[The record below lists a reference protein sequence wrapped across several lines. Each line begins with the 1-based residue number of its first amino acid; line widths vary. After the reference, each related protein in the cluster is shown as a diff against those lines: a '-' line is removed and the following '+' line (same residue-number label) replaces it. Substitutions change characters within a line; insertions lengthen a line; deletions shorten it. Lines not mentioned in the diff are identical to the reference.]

1 MSLQH
6 QIYLRNAGLIRESVE
21 QFDELSRDA
30 LIESALSRLTD
41 EEADLI
47 EEIIEEIIEE
57 SVLNTVGIAIS
68 RLSEEFQQIDEI
80 SAGTK
85 IRAYA
90 GRSDRAFDKDEYGDF
105 KGAKKDSERAD
116 KIMSNI
122 RRKHGEK
129 AAGHAERA
137 ASSAIFGRDDPH
149 GHGDGGKD
157 VLHGGLR
164 ANKNQ
169 SLTKAGKIPKSTQN
183 AMKNTIKGYGGRG
196 RNIGGPKGSLK

>member
-1 MSLQH
+1 MSLQR
-6 QIYLRNAGLIRESVE
+6 QLYLKRAGLIEESVE
-21 QFDELSRDA
+21 QFDELSRDT

-57 SVLNTVGIAIS
+57 SVTNTLEIAIS
-68 RLSEEFQQIDEI
+68 RLTEEFQQIDEI

-90 GRSDRAFDKDEYGDF
+90 GMVNRAHNKDEYSDF
-105 KGAKKDSERAD
+105 KGAKKDVERAG

-122 RRKHGEK
+122 KRKHGAK
-129 AAGHAERA
+129 AAGHAEKA
-137 ASSAIFGRDDPH
+137 AKSSIFGRDDAH
-149 GHGDGGKD
+149 GRGDQGQD
-157 VLHGGLR
+157 ALHGGLR
-164 ANKNQ
+164 AGKSQ

-183 AMKNTIKGYGGRG
+183 AMKSKIMGYGGRG
-196 RNIGGPKGSLK
+196 RDIGGPKGSLK